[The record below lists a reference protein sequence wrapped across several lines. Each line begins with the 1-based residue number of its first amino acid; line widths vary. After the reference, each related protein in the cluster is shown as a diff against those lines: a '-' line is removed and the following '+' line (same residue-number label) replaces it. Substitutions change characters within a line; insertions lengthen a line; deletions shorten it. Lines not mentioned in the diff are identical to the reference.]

1 MPKLTLTAVRFK
13 KAFATAALFL
23 VSWPSVVQKPMWLD
37 ETRNEEN
44 RLPMH
49 ASYFVYES
57 ESAALK
63 NDWKQSSN
71 YTSLN
76 GPWKFFWA
84 KNSDGLPQ
92 GFESSDYND
101 APWKTFNV
109 PANWEMNG
117 YVI

>member
-1 MPKLTLTAVRFK
+1 MLTLTAVRFK

-23 VSWPSVVQKPMWLD
+23 VSWPSIAQKPMWLD

-49 ASYFVYES
+49 ASYYVYES

-84 KNSDGLPQ
+84 KNPDGLPQ

-101 APWKTFNV
+101 ASWKTFNV